1 MTRPATRSITAST
14 TTTTEVIDL
23 TKKAAGGQFR
33 APHTIYIN
41 MCLRRSP
48 SQDFT
53 HHYHHHHK
61 CSNLNI
67 FYH

>member
-33 APHTIYIN
+33 ALHTIYIN
-41 MCLRRSP
+41 FSALTYQLP
-48 SQDFT
+48 DLV
-53 HHYHHHHK
+53 Y
-61 CSNLNI
+61 LGV
-67 FYH
+67 